1 MVYKFMYNFL
11 LFFIYSVIG
20 YIVEVI
26 SVSLINKKITFSRG
40 YLIGPYLPIFGTGSM
55 LINLFLTKYKNDVI
69 TLFVMGVVVCCVLE
83 YFTSLIMEKIFKL
96 RWWDYS
102 SKKFNLN
109 GRICLETGS
118 LFGLGGILIVYVINP
133 FLVFLLNLF
142 SKYLLI
148 IIGFIIF
155 IIMLVDFILS
165 TFTIVKLKV
174 DLSKFRNCDATAMI
188 REEVKKDLLKYRY
201 FHNRLFKAFPELSK
215 RDVYIINIKNM
226 LKKHKEL
233 KHKKD
238 IER

>member
-1 MVYKFMYNFL
+1 MYNYL

-55 LINLFLTKYKNDVI
+55 LINLFLTKYKNDII

-109 GRICLETGS
+109 GRICLETGA

-133 FLVFLLNLF
+133 LLTFLLNLF
-142 SKYLLI
+142 SNKLI
-148 IIGFIIF
+148 IIIGLIIL
-155 IIMLVDFILS
+155 IIMFIDFILS
-165 TFTIVKLKV
+165 TFTIIKLKV
-174 DLSKFRNCDATAMI
+174 DLSRFKNCDATAMI
-188 REEVKKDLLKYRY
+188 REEIKKDLFKYRY
-201 FHNRLFKAFPELSK
+201 FHNRLFKAFPEITK
-215 RDVYIINIKNM
+215 RDAYIINIKNM
-226 LKKHKEL
+226 LKKHKES
-233 KHKKD
+233 KQKKD
-238 IER
+238 